1 MSAILKI
8 TQIGLSV
15 LVIFYISFLW
25 AHEDKHEKKVVKTHW
40 AAPLEEGNQL
50 NPVKDTIESVQR
62 GQNLYIANCAA
73 CHGPDAEG
81 DGPDAEFLDSR
92 PSNLRA
98 MAGHHPDGDMAWKIR
113 TGKDDMTPW
122 KDVITE
128 KQTWDLVNFIQNLKK
143 MN

>member
-15 LVIFYISFLW
+15 
-25 AHEDKHEKKVVKTHW
+25 
-40 AAPLEEGNQL
+40 
-50 NPVKDTIESVQR
+50 
-62 GQNLYIANCAA
+62 
-73 CHGPDAEG
+73 
-81 DGPDAEFLDSR
+81 
-92 PSNLRA
+92 
-98 MAGHHPDGDMAWKIR
+98 AGHHPDGDMAWKIR
-113 TGKDDMTPW
+113 TGKVDMPPW